1 MKFAKSV
8 TQLFFINHKASSFHK
23 DYNTFGMIANWI
35 LVLLTLYGAA
45 FLLIELLRL
54 MFWVIE
60 KLGADD
66 VDD

>member
-1 MKFAKSV
+1 
-8 TQLFFINHKASSFHK
+8 
-23 DYNTFGMIANWI
+23 MIANLI
-35 LVLLTLYGAA
+35 LALLTLYGAA
-45 FLLIELLRL
+45 FLHVELKRL

>member
-1 MKFAKSV
+1 
-8 TQLFFINHKASSFHK
+8 
-23 DYNTFGMIANWI
+23 MIANLI
-35 LVLLTLYGAA
+35 LVLLALYGAA
-45 FLLIELLRL
+45 FLLCELLRL